1 MEQLAKTILVIA
13 VGVVLTACHNG
24 QQSPADSPESETSPA
39 VAPVSNPAEAEPAT
53 APFSCKGTIQAV
65 SEVAVT
71 SRINEQIAML
81 SVEMGQRVH
90 KGQVVVR
97 LDRTST
103 EDKIMKGRAEL
114 ERAEY
119 QYQNILM
126 GQGYKRGAF
135 DQAPE
140 SIRELAR
147 VNSGYNTAKAALRQ
161 MEHQLSYCTI
171 QAPISGVVTQ
181 LDAVLYATA
190 VPGETLFRIVDTDH
204 LKVCFDILENEL
216 QRFGKGTV
224 ITVTPISYPDDRHQ
238 ARITAVS
245 PVVEKSGMIHLEAAL
260 TPHPHL
266 MPGMSAI
273 VTLGSVDTNI
283 HSKQINPNR

>member
-1 MEQLAKTILVIA
+1 MKRVHYLTAILLA
-13 VGVVLTACHNG
+13 LTACHSGQKNG
-24 QQSPADSPESETSPA
+24 PVGGDEAVATTEQPADSVSLQIDA
-39 VAPVSNPAEAEPAT
+39 VPVDF
-53 APFSCKGTIQAV
+53 FSKGTIESV

-71 SRINEQIAML
+71 SRINAQIVML
-81 SVEMGQRVH
+81 GVEMGQRVQ
-90 KGQVVVR
+90 KGQVVAR
-97 LDRTST
+97 LDRTAT
-103 EDKIMKGRAEL
+103 EDKIVKGRAEL

-140 SIRELAR
+140 KIREMAR
-147 VNSGYNTAKAALRQ
+147 INSGYNTAKAALRQ
-161 MEHQLSYCTI
+161 LEHELTYCTI

-181 LDAVLYATA
+181 LNAVLYGAA

-216 QRFGKGTV
+216 QRFEKGTV
-224 ITVTPISYPDDRHQ
+224 ITFSPVSYPDDRHH
-238 ARITAVS
+238 ATITAIS
-245 PVVEKSGMIHLEAAL
+245 PMVEKNGVIHLEAAIE
-260 TPHPHL
+260 PHPHL

-273 VTLGSVDTNI
+273 ILLGKVE
-283 HSKQINPNR
+283 

>member
-1 MEQLAKTILVIA
+1 V
-13 VGVVLTACHNG
+13 
-24 QQSPADSPESETSPA
+24 A
-39 VAPVSNPAEAEPAT
+39 VA
-53 APFSCKGTIQAV
+53 
-65 SEVAVT
+65 
-71 SRINEQIAML
+71 SRINEQIVML
-81 SVEMGQRVH
+81 GVEMGQRVH
-90 KGQVVVR
+90 KGQVVAR
-97 LDRTST
+97 LDRTAT
-103 EDKIMKGRAEL
+103 EDRIVKGRAEV

-140 SIRELAR
+140 NIREMAR

-161 MEHQLSYCTI
+161 LEHQLTYCTI

-190 VPGETLFRIVDTDH
+190 VPGETLFRIVDTEH

-216 QRFGKGTV
+216 RRFGKGTA
-224 ITVTPISYPDDRHQ
+224 ITVTPISFPDDRYQ
-238 ARITAVS
+238 ARVTAVS
-245 PVVEKSGMIHLEAAL
+245 PVVEKSGMIHLEAIL

-273 VTLGSVDTNI
+273 VTLGSEVN
-283 HSKQINPNR
+283 

>member
-1 MEQLAKTILVIA
+1 MKRKQLIIAIA
-13 VGVVLTACHNG
+13 VALSLALIACQNG
-24 QQSPADSPESETSPA
+24 QK
-39 VAPVSNPAEAEPAT
+39 SNPAGGEDTIRHSSSTPQTALSAPQPPAT
-53 APFSCKGTIQAV
+53 FSCKGTIESV

-71 SRINEQIAML
+71 SFINEQIVML
-81 SVEMGQRVH
+81 GVEMGQRVH
-90 KGQVVVR
+90 KGQVVAK
-97 LDRTST
+97 LDRTAS
-103 EDKIMKGRAEL
+103 EDKILKGRAEL
-114 ERAEY
+114 ERAEF

-140 SIRELAR
+140 NIREMAR
-147 VNSGYNTAKAALRQ
+147 INSGYNTAKAVLRQ
-161 MEHQLSYCTI
+161 LEHQLTYCTI

-181 LDAVLYATA
+181 LNAVLHATA

-216 QRFGKGTV
+216 QRFEKGTA
-224 ITVTPISYPDDRHQ
+224 ITVTPISFPDDRHQ

-245 PVVEKSGMIHLEAAL
+245 PVVEKNGMIHLEANL

-273 VTLGSVDTNI
+273 IELYN
-283 HSKQINPNR
+283 KQ